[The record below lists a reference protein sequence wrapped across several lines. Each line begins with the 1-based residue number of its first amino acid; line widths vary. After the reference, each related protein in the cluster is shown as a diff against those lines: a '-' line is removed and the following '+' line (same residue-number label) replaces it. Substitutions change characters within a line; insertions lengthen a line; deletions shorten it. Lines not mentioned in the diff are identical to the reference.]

1 MVIFLLPP
9 VPTHNITYSFFQGY
23 FFFGVGSNLPLSRN
37 YLEIMLRFWG
47 FCRSSYGGMR
57 KQKCTMPKLSGSLRL
72 QGLWTVLSLLVSCES
87 SSPDRG
93 FKMLTSIGPTTVHKY
108 IYSHA
113 YLQPSKLP
121 WQISPKLWSVII
133 ISTQTSLS
141 LLCFVYCT
149 ILADDTRVIFKF
161 IV

>member
-1 MVIFLLPP
+1 MHDAQAFRKLEASGAVNRTKSMVVKALPQI
-9 VPTHNITYSFFQGY
+9 V
-23 FFFGVGSNLPLSRN
+23 VLKC
-37 YLEIMLRFWG
+37 LR
-47 FCRSSYGGMR
+47 
-57 KQKCTMPKLSGSLRL
+57 LSG
-72 QGLWTVLSLLVSCES
+72 QLLC
-87 SSPDRG
+87 
-93 FKMLTSIGPTTVHKY
+93 IN